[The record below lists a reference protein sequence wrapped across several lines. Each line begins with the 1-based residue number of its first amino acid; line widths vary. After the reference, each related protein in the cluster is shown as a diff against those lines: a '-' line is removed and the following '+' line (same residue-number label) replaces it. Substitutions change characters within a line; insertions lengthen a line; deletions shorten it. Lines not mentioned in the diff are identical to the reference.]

1 MSTPTKTN
9 EKQQWP
15 VKTSEFQNHHM
26 DSTRWNDF
34 PFRSDD
40 IIVASWNK
48 SGTTW
53 TQQIVSQLVFLGE
66 EQAPINMTS
75 PWLDFTPIPHEAN
88 IGLLEAQKHRRFLK
102 THSPLE
108 NLVFS
113 PKAKYIYVARDGR
126 DAIWSLHNHLY
137 NATPLFYQLL
147 NGSPGRVGSAL
158 EKPPADP
165 RQYFLDIL
173 EDDERDTTALPI
185 WKTIRGWWSARD
197 LPNVLLVH
205 FNDLKADLSG
215 EIQRVADFLE
225 IDVPEEK
232 LPVISEH
239 CTFEYMKAHATQ
251 MCPMQ
256 SDVAFEN
263 GVDTFIY
270 KGSNGRWKDAL
281 TADDVKLYEEK
292 AISEL
297 GEECAAWLAE
307 GKKALM
313 K

>member
-1 MSTPTKTN
+1 MSTSTHAMEN
-9 EKQQWP
+9 QQWP

-66 EQAPINMTS
+66 EEAPINMTS

-126 DAIWSLHNHLY
+126 DAIWSLHNHLH
-137 NATPLFYQLL
+137 NATPLFYQLI
-147 NGSPGRVGSAL
+147 NGSPGRVGGAL

-173 EDDERDTTALPI
+173 EDDEQDSVALPI
-185 WKTIRGWWSARD
+185 WKTIRGWWAARD
-197 LPNVLLVH
+197 LPNLLLVH

-215 EIQRVADFLE
+215 EIQRIADFLDIE
-225 IDVPEEK
+225 VPEEK
-232 LPVISEH
+232 LSEISGH

-251 MCPMQ
+251 MSPMQ
-256 SDVAFEN
+256 SDIAFEK
-263 GVDTFIY
+263 GADTFINV
-270 KGSNGRWKDAL
+270 GSNGRWKDVL
-281 TADDVKLYEEK
+281 TADDVKMYEEK

-307 GKKALM
+307 GRKAL
-313 K
+313 KQ